1 MTPEQLRAL
10 LVGVVERAVRAG
22 DLPEHAL
29 AGPPDGPLFRPTDLR
44 AAGVVADWVTPVA
57 QRWAPALGLA
67 PLALARV
74 LAQGLTLDRSV
85 ASVEVAPSGLLTIT
99 LEDTVRGAVIALV
112 QARQDDYA
120 LEESSPRP
128 DQFAETPG
136 SRPPGDPVRV
146 AQLAHARLCRLV
158 RTAEAAGV
166 ERRGSARLDVL
177 AHVTERHLLVAV
189 ADLPQ
194 RLHTHEGDPAQQLR
208 AVTDLAV
215 LADDWDH
222 PVRPLAAGE
231 SVRPEHAARLALADT
246 VRIVLRNGLARVGA
260 SAPERM

>member
-10 LVGVVERAVRAG
+10 LVEVVERAVKAG
-22 DLPEHAL
+22 DLPEDAL
-29 AGPPDGPLFRPTDLR
+29 AGPPDGPLFRPADLR

-57 QRWAPALGLA
+57 QRWAPALRLA
-67 PLALARV
+67 PLDLARV

-85 ASVEVAPSGLLTIT
+85 ASVEVAPSGLLAVT
-99 LEDTVRGAVIALV
+99 LEDSVRAAVIALV
-112 QARQDDYA
+112 HDRPDDYA
-120 LEESSPRP
+120 LEESSARP
-128 DQFAETPG
+128 EQLAEPPG
-136 SRPPGDPVRV
+136 SRPPGDPVRA

-166 ERRGSARLDVL
+166 QRRGSARLEVL
-177 AHVTERHLLVAV
+177 THVTERHLLVAV

-194 RLHTHEGDPAQQLR
+194 RLHTHEGDPTQQLR
-208 AVTDLAV
+208 AVTDLAA

-222 PVRPLAAGE
+222 PVRPLTADE
-231 SVRPEHAARLALADT
+231 PVRSEHAVRLALADT
-246 VRIVLRNGLARVGA
+246 VRVVLRNGLARVGA